1 MKKVMSV
8 NIGGLV
14 FQIDNEA
21 YAKLD
26 GYIGALEKQF
36 QGTEG
41 SDEIIGDIESR
52 IAEIFQDKMKAG
64 RESIRMEDI
73 DEIVQIMGAPKD
85 LQQDSEDIPVTATTQ
100 PSAAES
106 TPSATTGRDATSGTT
121 SSAGSEQQARKT
133 APKEERYAA
142 EESVGPGPKRF
153 YRNGEDKVLGG
164 VCSGFATYIDADPL
178 VVRLAFLLAVL
189 GFGVGPILY
198 FILWIVVPEAKTT
211 SDKLQMKG
219 EKVTID
225 SIEKSIR
232 KEADDLK
239 KRFEGFKDE
248 IGNNPDHPVNRY
260 EKRGRDFFGGAGNF
274 IARLFRFGFK
284 VFVGLLVAVIAVSI
298 FSAIFGVTSGL
309 GYATFLFPGA
319 LGLLFSSASQANM
332 MLLGLMAVISI
343 PLIIIAYKSFRFL
356 LGIKVGTKPLDAL
369 FLISWIIGLGLVIV
383 VGTRIGSEF
392 QREVSY
398 REEVPLQINPIKT
411 IYLNK
416 LDPPARKFKHEDKL
430 KMDGVSFSDDSL
442 FFQRLKLDIEPS
454 SNQEFALYTVR
465 RARGK
470 NRDQAV
476 ENARSISYRF
486 RERDS
491 ILALSGEYTINESTW
506 RGQVLSLVV
515 EVPVGK
521 QIVIDERLRNMLDDV
536 SMKVYLPDEE
546 LYNRPLLMSPNGLE
560 AVETINQ

>member
-64 RESIRMEDI
+64 RESIRTEDI
-73 DEIVQIMGAPKD
+73 DEIIQIMGAPKD
-85 LQQDSEDIPVTATTQ
+85 LEQDTEEAPARTSAQATATSDTGSTA
-100 PSAAES
+100 SAE
-106 TPSATTGRDATSGTT
+106 TTGSKQEQEYTRNKGE
-121 SSAGSEQQARKT
+121 SAG
-133 APKEERYAA
+133 KEDPLP
-142 EESVGPGPKRF
+142 GPGPKRF
-153 YRNGEDKVLGG
+153 FRNGEDKVLGG

-189 GFGVGPILY
+189 GFGVGPVLY

-211 SDKLQMKG
+211 SEKLQMKG

-225 SIEKSIR
+225 SIEKAIR
-232 KEADDLK
+232 KEADHLK
-239 KRFEGFKDE
+239 KRFEGLKEE
-248 IGNNPDHPVNRY
+248 IDNDPDHPVNRY
-260 EKRGRDFFGGAGNF
+260 EKRGRDFFAGAGDL
-274 IARLFRFGFK
+274 IARLFRLGVK
-284 VFVGLLVAVIAVSI
+284 VFVGLLVSLIAITI
-298 FSAIFGVTSGL
+298 FSAIFGVTGGL
-309 GYATFLFPGA
+309 GYAAFLFPGMI
-319 LGLLFSSASQANM
+319 GLLFSSASQANM
-332 MLLGLMAVISI
+332 MLVGLLAVITI

-356 LGIKVGTKPLDAL
+356 LGIKVGTRPLDAL
-369 FLISWIIGLGLVIV
+369 FLISWIIGLGLVII
-383 VGTRIGSEF
+383 VGMRIGSEF

-398 REEVPLQINPIKT
+398 REEVPLSINPVKT

-416 LDPPARKFKHEDKL
+416 LDPPARSFRHEDKL
-430 KMDGVSFSDDSL
+430 QMDGVSFSDDSL
-442 FFQRLKLDIEPS
+442 FFQKLKLNIEPA
-454 SNQEFALYTVR
+454 SNGEFALYTVR

-476 ENARSISYRF
+476 ENARSIAYRI
-486 RERDS
+486 RDRDS
-491 ILALSGEYTINESTW
+491 LLALSGEYTINQSTW
-506 RGQVLSLVV
+506 RGQDLSLIV

-521 QIVIDERLRNMLDDV
+521 QIVIDERLRSMLDKV
-536 SMKVYLPDEE
+536 TMKSYIPDEE
-546 LYNRPLLMSPNGLE
+546 LYNQPLIMSPAGL
-560 AVETINQ
+560 ETINRENQ

>member
-1 MKKVMSV
+1 M
-8 NIGGLV
+8 
-14 FQIDNEA
+14 
-21 YAKLD
+21 
-26 GYIGALEKQF
+26 
-36 QGTEG
+36 
-41 SDEIIGDIESR
+41 
-52 IAEIFQDKMKAG
+52 
-64 RESIRMEDI
+64 
-73 DEIVQIMGAPKD
+73 
-85 LQQDSEDIPVTATTQ
+85 
-100 PSAAES
+100 
-106 TPSATTGRDATSGTT
+106 
-121 SSAGSEQQARKT
+121 
-133 APKEERYAA
+133 
-142 EESVGPGPKRF
+142 
-153 YRNGEDKVLGG
+153 
-164 VCSGFATYIDADPL
+164 
-178 VVRLAFLLAVL
+178 
-189 GFGVGPILY
+189 
-198 FILWIVVPEAKTT
+198 
-211 SDKLQMKG
+211 
-219 EKVTID
+219 
-225 SIEKSIR
+225 
-232 KEADDLK
+232 
-239 KRFEGFKDE
+239 
-248 IGNNPDHPVNRY
+248 
-260 EKRGRDFFGGAGNF
+260 
-274 IARLFRFGFK
+274 FRFGFK

-298 FSAIFGVTSGL
+298 FSAIFGVTGGL

-506 RGQVLSLVV
+506 RGQDLSLVV